1 MRQGCN
7 KNYNFSGKG
16 GDYGKAPLITPPRLC
31 CDDNRDKIYNI
42 KSKRARKENYPVL
55 FFDSRRFY
63 DVYNNMD
70 AATSRNPGSC
80 EVHRKKNEGNTST
93 RKNQQITNSS
103 NHTWGKRNR
112 RCEEGNPNVLRPTL
126 KQHGTPVCAR
136 FA

>member
-55 FFDSRRFY
+55 FFDSDGF
-63 DVYNNMD
+63 
-70 AATSRNPGSC
+70 T
-80 EVHRKKNEGNTST
+80 TST
-93 RKNQQITNSS
+93 TIWTPQPHEIQGAVRCTEKKPKEIHPLVKTNRSQTRLITP
-103 NHTWGKRNR
+103 GVKEIDDVKR
-112 RCEEGNPNVLRPTL
+112 GIPTSCG
-126 KQHGTPVCAR
+126 QP
-136 FA
+136 

>member
-31 CDDNRDKIYNI
+31 CDDNRTKFIILSRKGRERKITQFCF
-42 KSKRARKENYPVL
+42 STRDG
-55 FFDSRRFY
+55 F
-63 DVYNNMD
+63 
-70 AATSRNPGSC
+70 T
-80 EVHRKKNEGNTST
+80 TST
-93 RKNQQITNSS
+93 TIWTPQPHEIQGAVRCTEKKTKEIHPLVKTNRSQTRLITL
-103 NHTWGKRNR
+103 GKRNR